1 MAKLAAGDLF
11 PSVTLNDI
19 DGVTVEFPVIFK
31 QATGPANTLVRTR
44 RSIAVDRRELRH
56 G

>member
-19 DGVTVEFPVIFK
+19 DGGTVEFPAIFK
-31 QATGPANTLVRTR
+31 QAPSTVIFFYRGRW
-44 RSIAVDRRELRH
+44 
-56 G
+56 